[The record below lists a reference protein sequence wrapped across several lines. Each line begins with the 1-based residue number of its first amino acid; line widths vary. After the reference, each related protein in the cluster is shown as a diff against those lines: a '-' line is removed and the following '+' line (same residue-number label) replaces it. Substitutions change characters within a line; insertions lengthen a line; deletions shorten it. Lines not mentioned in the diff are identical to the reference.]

1 MSDTAWKEGALR
13 SVGAGRERMGYN
25 TNASIL
31 DHDRRRIK
39 SDPDRFEAA
48 RLVRVMQRAGYGAI
62 AADVAAA
69 YGLRVPDQAPA
80 CRCVIGLR
88 RVVDEC
94 MACRR
99 YRMGWRS

>member
-1 MSDTAWKEGALR
+1 MTIDAWKGAPR
-13 SVGAGRERMGYN
+13 SVGAGRERISNDTN
-25 TNASIL
+25 TAIFG
-31 DHDRRRIK
+31 DVRRRFK
-39 SDPDRFEAA
+39 SDQGRFEAA

-69 YGLRVPDQAPA
+69 YGLRVPDEVPA
-80 CRCVIGLR
+80 CRCVVGLR